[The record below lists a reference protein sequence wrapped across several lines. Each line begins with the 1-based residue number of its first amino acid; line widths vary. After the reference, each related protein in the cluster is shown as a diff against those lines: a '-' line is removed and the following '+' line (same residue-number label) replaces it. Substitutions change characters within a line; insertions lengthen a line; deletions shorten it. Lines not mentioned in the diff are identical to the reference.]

1 MIQWRLYQL
10 IGCRV
15 SSWNERL
22 LSVFYVAR
30 FLVCV
35 VLRVG
40 KFCEVTSFFSCIEQ
54 KIHRYNNVIMPREY
68 ECLRFNTPECFRCL
82 IFMIGVVED

>member
-1 MIQWRLYQL
+1 M
-10 IGCRV
+10 
-15 SSWNERL
+15 
-22 LSVFYVAR
+22 AR

-54 KIHRYNNVIMPREY
+54 KIHRYNNVIMPRE
-68 ECLRFNTPECFRCL
+68 FNSVIVARLLGIEY
-82 IFMIGVVED
+82 